1 MIRNSKLD
9 ARSTFKEWE
18 KEKEKEKEMEIV
30 HGKKGFA
37 GQPRD
42 L

>member
-9 ARSTFKEWE
+9 ARSTFKEW
-18 KEKEKEKEMEIV
+18 EKEKEKEMEIV